1 MSGVIHFE
9 KLELEVLIGI
19 ANESAEQVEASAR
32 KAVEHAERC
41 GRALLA
47 IKEKLNHGEWSAWLR
62 TNFDY
67 SQEHA
72 RRYMTIASNSTR
84 VLNLKDAT
92 SIREALRM
100 IADDSETPKRERKP
114 SVEVI
119 DIPSTVPESEPVA
132 AELVVPDDDENDAVD
147 TEVAVTSNKSKS
159 TATVSPASACVRRS
173 MPLDDIKVSLFR
185 MSESKKRRP
194 QLIQVAR
201 ESVHRMTADDRIEF
215 LASTIVWLEP
225 GEQQRLRNAVQG
237 KQDELDSEAE
247 SNAK

>member
-1 MSGVIHFE
+1 
-9 KLELEVLIGI
+9 
-19 ANESAEQVEASAR
+19 
-32 KAVEHAERC
+32 
-41 GRALLA
+41 
-47 IKEKLNHGEWSAWLR
+47 
-62 TNFDY
+62 
-67 SQEHA
+67 
-72 RRYMTIASNSTR
+72 
-84 VLNLKDAT
+84 
-92 SIREALRM
+92 
-100 IADDSETPKRERKP
+100 
-114 SVEVI
+114 
-119 DIPSTVPESEPVA
+119 
-132 AELVVPDDDENDAVD
+132 
-147 TEVAVTSNKSKS
+147 
-159 TATVSPASACVRRS
+159 